1 MSRTPLRAHIH
12 AVFAT
17 SRSRDV
23 VPTPAAAGTPSSALA
38 GTGPSEGR
46 WQRAEQDPQVEPQ
59 RPVADVERIPRFLA
73 GHVGHRSLTHL
84 PHAAETGP
92 HLVTKGAK
100 LCGELGEVVVRE
112 WPRTHQAHVTL
123 DDVPELR
130 QLIDAE
136 PAQPVPDVR
145 NHARVDEE
153 L

>member
-1 MSRTPLRAHIH
+1 MGRRPDRPRPPGPPAMPTYRRGSTRRGPSAQSSAAVRTRPGAGAR
-12 AVFAT
+12 
-17 SRSRDV
+17 
-23 VPTPAAAGTPSSALA
+23 PTAAAGTPSSALA

-46 WQRAEQDPQVEPQ
+46 GQRAEQDPQVEPQ

-130 QLIDAE
+130 
-136 PAQPVPDVR
+136 
-145 NHARVDEE
+145 
-153 L
+153 